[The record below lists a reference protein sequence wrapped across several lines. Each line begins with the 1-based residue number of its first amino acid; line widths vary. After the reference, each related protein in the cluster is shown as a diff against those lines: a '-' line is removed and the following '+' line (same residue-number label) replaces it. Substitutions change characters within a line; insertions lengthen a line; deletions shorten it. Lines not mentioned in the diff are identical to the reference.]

1 MIMGETSAVSGI
13 PRRRVP
19 ISLEPAIP
27 TKLTVEG
34 LKSQLTAIGLTCPAA
49 DEKRLVDYIADV
61 KAALPSGAI
70 QTYSILRPTATT
82 AATAV
87 QGLATGLGAMS
98 DGNWQPDATGLGYMT
113 ELGYIQHGD
122 HFKWLKDNLPGF
134 SGTIDEPPVYHG
146 TYDTID
152 AVKSMFATVGTV
164 ASSTLVKGLDKDSIE
179 SVLSRAIA
187 PLNDAN
193 AKDYN
198 PGPDSCVIF
207 LVDNYNSSTQE
218 ADAFGVLSVEWEL
231 KISDYKEKKKNPQ
244 HATTLTVKTRAVLY
258 DSLDDMNR
266 DLLAARTNFKAN
278 AFASFKGIPVRPAT
292 VKIFDAQP
300 PADEDT
306 FRHSLPLVPKTNFQ
320 DVIVMYAPDLQN
332 IGSIDNT
339 KSQVTTTFEKSIT
352 TGFTFSTGQ
361 TIGTEA
367 KFDVSAIVATAEV
380 SVSFSL
386 SFTEEWSK
394 STTESMSFSVPPG
407 EKAFTYQGT
416 VVAARLRFDSGKGTF
431 TYLDKARC
439 LTTVLATTT
448 DPIVPAGS

>member
-164 ASSTLVKGLDKDSIE
+164 ASSTLVKDRVRAEPRDRSAQRCQRQGLQPRPRQLRD
-179 SVLSRAIA
+179 LPRRQ
-187 PLNDAN
+187 LQ
-193 AKDYN
+193 
-198 PGPDSCVIF
+198 
-207 LVDNYNSSTQE
+207 LVD
-218 ADAFGVLSVEWEL
+218 AGGGRVR
-231 KISDYKEKKKNPQ
+231 
-244 HATTLTVKTRAVLY
+244 RAERRVGAEDQRLQGEEEEP
-258 DSLDDMNR
+258 
-266 DLLAARTNFKAN
+266 AARD
-278 AFASFKGIPVRPAT
+278 
-292 VKIFDAQP
+292 DADGQDARGALRQP
-300 PADEDT
+300 
-306 FRHSLPLVPKTNFQ
+306 R
-320 DVIVMYAPDLQN
+320 
-332 IGSIDNT
+332 
-339 KSQVTTTFEKSIT
+339 
-352 TGFTFSTGQ
+352 
-361 TIGTEA
+361 
-367 KFDVSAIVATAEV
+367 
-380 SVSFSL
+380 
-386 SFTEEWSK
+386 
-394 STTESMSFSVPPG
+394 
-407 EKAFTYQGT
+407 
-416 VVAARLRFDSGKGTF
+416 
-431 TYLDKARC
+431 
-439 LTTVLATTT
+439 
-448 DPIVPAGS
+448 